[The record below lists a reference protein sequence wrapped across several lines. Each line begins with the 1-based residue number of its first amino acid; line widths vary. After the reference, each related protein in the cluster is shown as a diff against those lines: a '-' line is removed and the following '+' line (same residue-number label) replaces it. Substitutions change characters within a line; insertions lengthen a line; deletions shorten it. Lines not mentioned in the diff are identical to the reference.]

1 MWALGPHSCGSTAD
15 KRLEEFGIW
24 CLRLI
29 ATVIVDGNVFCR
41 RSHRMGLW
49 LKGTGAMT
57 GPREDDSR
65 DGDDKEEDRKG
76 VATTAV
82 VLERV
87 L

>member
-1 MWALGPHSCGSTAD
+1 MVPRLISASRSSGFGVCALSQRLLWTETSSAAGATGWDCGS
-15 KRLEEFGIW
+15 K
-24 CLRLI
+24 
-29 ATVIVDGNVFCR
+29 
-41 RSHRMGLW
+41 GL
-49 LKGTGAMT
+49 GAMT

-65 DGDDKEEDRKG
+65 VGDDKEEDRKG

>member
-1 MWALGPHSCGSTAD
+1 MSAPYRNGYCGR
-15 KRLEEFGIW
+15 KRLLPQEPQDG
-24 CLRLI
+24 
-29 ATVIVDGNVFCR
+29 TVAQGDWGDD
-41 RSHRMGLW
+41 
-49 LKGTGAMT
+49 